1 MKRVLLILC
10 VILSCVPCYAG
21 TVIDGVNTTGSSG
34 SGVITASDCSTYVAI
49 GQICQDTGDGKLY
62 KGTGAAVEE
71 IATGTTVATDAIFD
85 AAGDLVQGSGANTSE
100 KLTKGAEGTI
110 LRAGAASNAYST
122 STFAD
127 TYAKGTFLYNASA
140 NTVASLAHPGAAN
153 YLLST
158 NAADTAAW
166 LLATDLVA
174 IEALTCTENQIM
186 KKNGAGAWACAADAD
201 TGSAFA
207 VTDITSQTDDTT
219 PATTATLPLAQGG
232 SLIESTVQQIV
243 NAGLAA
249 PAAIGSGT
257 PAAGTF
263 TTLGAG
269 AAGFAVDADGDVTAK
284 SVTVSKVSGSAGD
297 MAVYEANSTDTHA
310 AGFRGPASI
319 TGDGAYRI
327 KFPDARASSANMV
340 LAVTNGSESG
350 TGTAAD
356 PYIQTGS
363 WADLD
368 DKAPVA
374 NPIFTGVVDIPV
386 GATTDAEGEITIDVT
401 SDQFRFYGSAQKVIP
416 SVQFVS
422 FVIPAPA
429 EADDINIMKAPYGMT
444 ITGISCIVQ
453 GTTSVTGQIQECSA
467 TGTDCADLDTGSD
480 ITCDA
485 DGAADDGTLTD
496 SAIASGAWLRWKT
509 TSLSGTPTFLTVTVK
524 YNVVAD

>member
-1 MKRVLLILC
+1 MKKFSLVLAAFLILFGSL
-10 VILSCVPCYAG
+10 VYAG
-21 TVIDGVNTTGSSG
+21 PWSGGGGSG
-34 SGVITASDCSTYVAI
+34 SAGS
-49 GQICQDTGDGKLY
+49 
-62 KGTGAAVEE
+62 
-71 IATGTTVATDAIFD
+71 VATDAIFD
-85 AAGDLVQGSGANTSE
+85 AAGDLAQGSGANASE

-110 LRAGAASNAYST
+110 VRAGATKNAYST

-127 TYAKGTFLYNASA
+127 TYTKGSIPYAATANAISG
-140 NTVASLAHPGAAN
+140 LAHPAATN
-153 YLLST
+153 YVMVT
-158 NAADTAAW
+158 TGADTIGW

-186 KKNGAGAWACAADAD
+186 KKNGAGAWVCAADAD

-207 VTDITSQTDDTT
+207 VTDITGQTDDTT

-284 SVTVSKVSGSAGD
+284 SVTVSKVSGAAGD

-368 DKAPVA
+368 AYATLA

-485 DGAADDGTLTD
+485 DGAADDGSLTD
-496 SAIASGAWLRWKT
+496 STIASGAWLRWKT